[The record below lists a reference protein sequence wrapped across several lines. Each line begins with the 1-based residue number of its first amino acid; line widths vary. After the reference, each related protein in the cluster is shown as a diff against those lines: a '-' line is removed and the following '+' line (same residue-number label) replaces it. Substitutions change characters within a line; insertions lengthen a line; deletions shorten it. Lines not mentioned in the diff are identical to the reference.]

1 MLDIITSL
9 LVVAIPA
16 ATPLIFGALSGLFCE
31 RAGVT
36 NIAIE
41 GMMLSAAFFGFIV
54 GVWTHNLAIALVAAV
69 GIGVVMAALHAL
81 LSVSFQVDQIISGT
95 VINVLAV
102 GMTGYLD
109 RKLYPAGAPG
119 GQRTLPEVSIPFL
132 SDIPSIGDIFFS
144 RGLLVY
150 LAFIMV
156 VIAQIVLFKTRWG
169 LRVRAVGEHPLAAE
183 TAGVSVYATRYAA
196 VLVGGALAGLGG
208 AYFTLQSIPQ
218 FQPLMTN
225 GRGFI
230 ALAALIFGKWR
241 PYGVLSA
248 ALFFAIAETVPSTLQ
263 IEGINSIFGVGIPYQ
278 VFGLLPYVLTILVL
292 AGAVGRATPPAAIG
306 QPYARDRVPESV

>member
-1 MLDIITSL
+1 MFAIITSL

-16 ATPLIFGALSGLFCE
+16 ATPLIFGGLSGLFCE

-54 GVWTHNLAIALVAAV
+54 GVWTHNLGIALLAAIL
-69 GIGVVMAALHAL
+69 IGVAMAGLHAV

-102 GMTGYLD
+102 GLTGYLD
-109 RKLYPAGAPG
+109 RKIYPQGAPA
-119 GQRTLPEVSIPFL
+119 GQRTLPELHIPLL
-132 SDIPSIGDIFFS
+132 SHIPSLGEILFQKGV
-144 RGLLVY
+144 LVY

-156 VIAQIVLFKTRWG
+156 VVAQVVLFKTRWG

-241 PYGVLSA
+241 PYGVLA
-248 ALFFAIAETVPSTLQ
+248 AAIFFAIAETIPSTLQ
-263 IEGINSIFGVGIPYQ
+263 IEGINSIAGLEIPYQ
-278 VFGLLPYVLTILVL
+278 VFGLLPYILTILVL

-306 QPYARDRVPESV
+306 QPYTRGSH